1 MNTVQINFFSLS
13 PSINLITLLIK
24 FSLWGESQNHS
35 EEFEIPN
42 NNATQTIIYD
52 FLFYRK

>member
-1 MNTVQINFFSLS
+1 MNTVQMNSFSLS

-52 FLFYRK
+52 FLFFRK